1 MEEGPVTLKIVHFP
15 LKHSK
20 TGCKASSRHYIY
32 SELSF
37 FIFLKQF
44 WVLMFCPIVK
54 LYDLSFNYKTDFL
67 IHKMTALDILIPC
80 HFHTADPSRGLSC
93 YLNEDL
99 CSGSN
104 TSVKPTFH
112 LVFPTV
118 FPGTLEFLSTLTSFL
133 PKTSSFSSLGEM
145 KELIVP
151 SFCMASWFS
160 PLGEVALG
168 VELAGDTK
176 ERKEGKKQELFPV
189 RS

>member
-1 MEEGPVTLKIVHFP
+1 
-15 LKHSK
+15 
-20 TGCKASSRHYIY
+20 
-32 SELSF
+32 
-37 FIFLKQF
+37 
-44 WVLMFCPIVK
+44 MFCPIVK

-112 LVFPTV
+112 TVFPI

-145 KELIVP
+145 ERLIRVLYGLLV
-151 SFCMASWFS
+151 FS
-160 PLGEVALG
+160 TGRGGSRVGARTQGE
-168 VELAGDTK
+168 K
-176 ERKEGKKQELFPV
+176 RGKKTGALSSEGP
-189 RS
+189 